1 MQSSLREL
9 CWPLF
14 EAAKPAEV
22 NVFDFDDTL
31 VHTTSHIYLTTRDG
45 RSVKM
50 TPAEYAVY
58 EPQPGDEF
66 DFSDFQQVISPQPI
80 NHMILKLQYAIR
92 SLGPDNV
99 FILTARGSAEPIER
113 FLDSLGVRGIRIVAL
128 GDSNPQ
134 RKADV
139 IRDEIVERGVKLIKF
154 YDDSAKNIAA
164 VRELRRDPAV
174 PRDVQIIATRIK

>member
-1 MQSSLREL
+1 MET
-9 CWPLF
+9 P
-14 EAAKPAEV
+14 AVAEV
-22 NVFDFDDTL
+22 NIFDFDDTL
-31 VHTTSHIYLTTRDG
+31 VKTKSHIYLTTRDG

-58 EPQPGDEF
+58 DPQTGDEF
-66 DFSDFQQVISPQPI
+66 DFSDFQQVVGPQPI

-92 SLGPDNV
+92 NLGHDNV

-113 FLDSLGVRGIRIVAL
+113 FLNSVGVSGIRIVAL

-139 IRDEIVERGVKLIKF
+139 IRDEIVERGVRLIKF
-154 YDDSAKNIAA
+154 YDDSMKNIVA
-164 VRELRRDPAV
+164 VRDLRRDPAI
-174 PRDVQIIATRIK
+174 PREVQIIATRIK